1 MAAPISDRARLLL
14 PGPLEWALAEGRGRA
29 PEGYRYAWKLEQN
42 DGTRGSWR
50 AVASP
55 GIQCRHAS
63 TSKTEA
69 RCENDSVAELLRSNV
84 RRSWWAYCPEHLFGR
99 AFADGAVYVL
109 ILEEAS
115 NDGP

>member
-1 MAAPISDRARLLL
+1 MTRDQRTDRL
-14 PGPLEWALAEGRGRA
+14 PSPLEHALEQGRGKA
-29 PEGYRYAWKLEQN
+29 PDGYRYAWKPEQN

-50 AVASP
+50 AVTSP

-63 TSKTEA
+63 TSKVEP

-99 AFADGAVYVL
+99 VFVDGVVYVL
-109 ILEEAS
+109 ILEEAPT
-115 NDGP
+115 DG